1 MLKSFL
7 QRGLMVLT
15 IGLIVAVPTTSTW
28 AIGTEFT
35 LSGSDL
41 VLNINT
47 KWIGGHDG
55 GYYPIRVRVRNIGPA
70 RQLTLDIRSQH
81 PSNPVAE
88 VGQRIV
94 VEQNQTLNTTLL
106 VPMVDS
112 GTTAQFRVLENGR
125 EIKNLSSPISLPDIN
140 YVYNH
145 GGSMLVVQN
154 KVVAGDKYN
163 QAALNQFS
171 RSGSAHSGHGSPY
184 SSPSGEFYQAVNPD
198 GLPENW
204 LAYTSVDIVAMSLE
218 TLTQQIT
225 SEARNAILNWV
236 ETGGNLLIFKVEDD
250 PAASTAL
257 NQALDWN
264 RRAFRDEA
272 WHSAERNRFRHISL
286 IDPADNSRTLPEDLT
301 TGERWP
307 VNESTFRIRAL
318 GLGRVIA
325 FQEDPFPGTIS
336 HWTWLM
342 NQLGEQRISWRN
354 RNGLSARQL
363 TPSFMQFLIP
373 GVGGVPVTAFLLLI
387 TVFTIVIGPV
397 NYAYFLHKK
406 RLSMLLITV
415 PLLSLGSSLLLIGY
429 STVAHGFSIKSRV
442 RSVTFLDQKQG
453 TSVSINRVAY
463 YAGVA
468 PSQGLKFG
476 QSTAVYPVWP
486 TYEAYESGRIDWSDQ
501 QHLTSGWL
509 RPRTRTQFLSVTNEE
524 QRGRVDYKAKGAET
538 LEVSNGLEW
547 DLESIL
553 LVDQQ
558 GKAWIGGPVRAGGV
572 ADLEPANPEDLTQLR
587 TLVTEKDLA
596 LPDGMT
602 LQDMPAAVDPY
613 RYRYGHGY
621 DPYEDSGRDVYM
633 RSLQESTLTQFRQP
647 ESYRTVLRPNSYFA
661 VLKDH
666 DDLDI
671 GLQKTRRRMSLYTL
685 VGFM

>member
-7 QRGLMVLT
+7 KQ
-15 IGLIVAVPTTSTW
+15 GLIVLAVGFACLLPGKPAW

-41 VLNINT
+41 VVDVNT
-47 KWIGGHDG
+47 KWIGGHNG
-55 GYYPIRVRVRNIGPA
+55 GYYPVRIRVRNIGPA
-70 RQLTLDIRSQH
+70 RQLTFVLRSDH

-88 VGQRIV
+88 VSQRIV
-94 VEQNQTLNTTLL
+94 IEQNQTLNTTLL

-112 GTTAQFRVLENGR
+112 GSSAQLRVVENGR
-125 EIKNLSSPISLPDIN
+125 ILKNLTGSISLPDVN

-145 GGSMLVVQN
+145 GGSLLIVQN
-154 KVVAGDKYN
+154 GVVDGEKYN

-171 RSGSAHSGHGSPY
+171 RAGSAHPSHGSAY
-184 SSPSGEFYQAVNPD
+184 YSPSGEFFQTVNPE

-204 LAYTSVDIVAMSLE
+204 LAYTSVDIVAMRLE
-218 TLTQQIT
+218 TLTKRIT
-225 SEARNAILNWV
+225 PEARNAILNWV
-236 ETGGNLLIFKVEDD
+236 ETGGNLLIYEIGED
-250 PAASTAL
+250 PAASTEL
-257 NQALDWN
+257 NQMLDWN
-264 RRAFRDEA
+264 RRAFRDEVWSPA
-272 WHSAERNRFRHISL
+272 NRGAFRHVSL
-286 IDPADNSRTLPEDLT
+286 IDPADNSRTIPEDLS

-307 VNESTFRIRAL
+307 VSDSTFSVRSL
-318 GLGRVIA
+318 GLGMVVA
-325 FQEDPFPGTIS
+325 FRENPFPGTIS
-336 HWTWLM
+336 HWAWLM
-342 NQLGEQRISWRN
+342 NTLGESRISWRN

-363 TPSFMQFLIP
+363 APSFMQFLIP

-397 NYAYFLHKK
+397 NYAYFMRKK
-406 RLSMLLITV
+406 RLSMLLLTV
-415 PLLSLGSSLLLIGY
+415 PLLSLGSSLLLVGY

-453 TSVSINRVAY
+453 TSISINRVAY

-468 PSQGLKFG
+468 PSQGLQFG
-476 QSTAVYPVWP
+476 QSTAVYPVWA
-486 TYEAYESGRIDWSDQ
+486 TYEGYESGRVDWSDR

-509 RPRTRTQFLSVTNEE
+509 RPRTRTQFLTVSNQE
-524 QRGRVDYKAKGAET
+524 QRGRVDYKAKGAEA

-547 DLESIL
+547 EIEMIL

-572 ADLEPANPEDLTQLR
+572 ADLTPASPDDLTQLR
-587 TLVTEKDLA
+587 TTVMDKDLA

-602 LQDMPAAVDPY
+602 LQDMPAAVDPH
-613 RYRYGHGY
+613 RYRYSHGY
-621 DPYEDSGRDVYM
+621 SPYDDLGGDVYS
-633 RSLQESTLTQFRQP
+633 RSFQESTLSKFRQP
-647 ESYRTVLRPNSYFA
+647 EAYRSVLRPNSYFVILRA
-661 VLKDH
+661 H

-671 GLQKTRRRMSLYTL
+671 GLQNTRERMSLYTM
-685 VGFM
+685 VGYM

>member
-7 QRGLMVLT
+7 QRGLMVLAV
-15 IGLIVAVPTTSTW
+15 GLITSVPVASVW

-41 VLNINT
+41 VVNVNT
-47 KWIGGHDG
+47 KWTGGHNG
-55 GYYPIRVRVRNIGPA
+55 GYYPIRVQIRNIGPA
-70 RQLTLDIRSQH
+70 RQLTLDIRSDH

-88 VGQRIV
+88 VGQRIAI
-94 VEQNQTLNTTLL
+94 EQNQTLNTTLL
-106 VPMVDS
+106 IPMVDS
-112 GTTAQFRVLENGR
+112 GSSARFRVLENGR
-125 EIKNLSSPISLPDIN
+125 EIKNLSSPFSLPDVN

-145 GGSMLVVQN
+145 GGSMLVVQRN
-154 KVVAGDKYN
+154 VVETDKYN
-163 QAALNQFS
+163 EAALNQFS
-171 RSGSAHSGHGSPY
+171 RSGSTPSRHGASY
-184 SSPSGEFYQAVNPD
+184 YAPSGEFCETVNPE

-204 LAYTSVDIVAMSLE
+204 LAYTSADVVAMSLQ
-218 TLTQQIT
+218 TLSQRIT
-225 SEARNAILNWV
+225 PEARNAILNWV
-236 ETGGNLLIFKVEDD
+236 ETGGNLIIYEVNDD
-250 PAASTAL
+250 PVSSAAL
-257 NQALDWN
+257 NQSLDWN
-264 RRAFRDEA
+264 RRSFRDEV
-272 WHSAERNRFRHISL
+272 WLPSERNMFRHISL
-286 IDPADNSRTLPEDLT
+286 IDETDNSRTVPEDFSD
-301 TGERWP
+301 GERWP
-307 VNESTFRIRAL
+307 VNDTTFAIRAL
-318 GLGRVIA
+318 GLGRVVA
-325 FQEDPFPGTIS
+325 FRENPFPGTIS

-342 NQLGEQRISWRN
+342 NQLGEQRLSWRN
-354 RNGLSARQL
+354 RNGFSARQL

-397 NYAYFLHKK
+397 NYAYFMRKK

-415 PLLSLGSSLLLIGY
+415 PLLSLGSSLLLVGY

-442 RSVTFLDQKQG
+442 RSITYLDQKQG
-453 TSVSINRVAY
+453 TSISINRVAY

-476 QSTAVYPVWP
+476 KSTAVYPVWP
-486 TYEAYESGRIDWSDQ
+486 TYEAYESGRIDWTDQ

-509 RPRTRTQFLSVTNEE
+509 RPRTRTQFLTVTNEE
-524 QRGRVDYKAKGAET
+524 QRGRVDYKAKGAEAV
-538 LEVSNGLEW
+538 EVSNGLEW
-547 DLESIL
+547 DLETIL

-572 ADLEPANPEDLTQLR
+572 AELKPANPEDLTQLR
-587 TLVTEKDLA
+587 TTITEKDLA

-621 DPYEDSGRDVYM
+621 DPYEDVGGDVYS
-633 RSLQESTLTQFRQP
+633 RSLQESTLSQFRQP
-647 ESYRTVLRPNSYFA
+647 ESYRSVLRPNSYFA
-661 VLKDH
+661 ILKAH

-671 GLQKTRRRMSLYTL
+671 GLQNTRERMSLYTM